1 MRVNKRLRVVVVV
14 VARAVFVSL
23 RDGPLDITGLGG
35 GGGRVGNFLVREFF
49 IKTRLSA
56 RIFLVF
62 RYHR

>member
-1 MRVNKRLRVVVVV
+1 MRVNKRLRVVV

-35 GGGRVGNFLVREFF
+35 GGVGNFLVREFF

-56 RIFLVF
+56 RILFGF
-62 RYHR
+62 

>member
-1 MRVNKRLRVVVVV
+1 MRVNKRLRVVV

-35 GGGRVGNFLVREFF
+35 GGGGVGNFLVREFF

-56 RIFLVF
+56 RILFGF
-62 RYHR
+62 